1 MSRRIR
7 DHPAVDSLRAVA
19 RKLTVVI
26 PTRNRAA
33 CLGVAIASVL
43 ASPLINDPRQVVVV
57 DDDSTDNTSVVAREF
72 DTEYIRVRCHGPSGT
87 RNAGLMVSTTPYI
100 TFLDDDDAWVSG
112 AMERQLEAL
121 DHEPDAA
128 FAYGVSQAA
137 TEAMQPLDVTWPAA
151 PLPSGRVPEQ
161 LYLALPQIGAVMFR
175 RDLLVESGG
184 FDSKITFGEDAELML
199 RLAAHHAIVGVDAVS
214 VLYRQRAP
222 SRARADYYWK
232 GRSIVHWRPGRVGV
246 GWRAFVRFE
255 SHTRGLF
262 ASRFCEDAA
271 WCAEHGSRRD
281 ALVCLS
287 RALRISPP
295 HTLVRLHP
303 MFWPTL
309 RKVMAVSWARP
320 PTTA

>member
-1 MSRRIR
+1 MSRQRR
-7 DHPAVDSLRAVA
+7 DHPVVDSLRAVA

-43 ASPLINDPRQVVVV
+43 ASPLINDPRQIVVV
-57 DDDSTDNTSVVAREF
+57 DDDSTDATSLVARDF
-72 DTEYIRVRCHGPSGT
+72 DTEYIRVTCHGPSGT
-87 RNAGLMVSTTPYI
+87 RNAGLMMSTTPYVA
-100 TFLDDDDAWVSG
+100 FLDDDDAWLSG
-112 AMERQLEAL
+112 AMEPQLEAL

-128 FAYGVSQAA
+128 FAYGMSRAA
-137 TEAMQPLDVTWPAA
+137 TEELRPLDATWPAA

-161 LYLALPQIGAVMFR
+161 LYLAFPQIGSVIFR
-175 RDLLVESGG
+175 RDLLVDAGG
-184 FDSKITFGEDAELML
+184 FDSTMTFGEDAELML
-199 RLAAHHAIVGVDAVS
+199 RLASHHPIVGVDSVS

-232 GRSIVHWRPGRVGV
+232 GRSIVHWRPGHSGV
-246 GWRAFVRFE
+246 GWRAFARFDL
-255 SHTRGLF
+255 HTRGAF

-271 WCAEHGSRRD
+271 WCAENGSRWD
-281 ALVCLS
+281 ALVCLY
-287 RALRISPP
+287 RADRISPP
-295 HTLVRLHP
+295 HTLFRLGP

-309 RKVMAVSWARP
+309 RKVMAVPWARG